1 MLSELDESQPQ
12 TKPAAGEGRGILFV
26 VSSPS
31 GGGKGTLIQRVLN
44 KVANL
49 SYSVSFTTRTP
60 RSGELDGREYF
71 FVTPEKFKEMI
82 AADEFLEWAYVHG
95 KLYGTARRQVAQEI
109 SDGRDIILEVDVQG
123 AASIRAL
130 MADSVSIF
138 ILPPS
143 FEVLRQRLQA
153 RGTDSPEEL
162 DLRLR
167 NAPTELK
174 DYSAFQYLIIND
186 DADRAA
192 NEMTAI
198 VQAERARLS
207 RQEARVK
214 RVVEAFTENEIPE
227 SPASQ
232 SRADGSGS
240 SN

>member
-1 MLSELDESQPQ
+1 MLSEIGEQLQTQPA
-12 TKPAAGEGRGILFV
+12 TETTEGRGILFV

-44 KVANL
+44 KVPNL
-49 SYSVSFTTRTP
+49 SYSVSFTTRAP
-60 RSGELDGREYF
+60 RNGEVDGREYF
-71 FVTPEKFKEMI
+71 FVTPEKFEEMV
-82 AADEFLEWAYVHG
+82 AADEFLEWAHVHG
-95 KLYGTARRQVAQEI
+95 KLYGTARRQVVQEI
-109 SDGRDIILEVDVQG
+109 SQGRDIILEVDVQG
-123 AASIRAL
+123 AASVRTLI
-130 MADSVSIF
+130 ADSVSIF

-143 FEVLRQRLQA
+143 FEVLRQRLEA

-174 DYSAFQYLIIND
+174 DYSAFQYVIIND

-192 NEMTAI
+192 DQMTAI

-207 RQEARVK
+207 RQGPRIK
-214 RVVEAFTENEIPE
+214 RVVEAFT
-227 SPASQ
+227 ASETPQ
-232 SRADGSGS
+232 PSTQDESGS